1 MSTYPVHFH
10 VGMVSD
16 LKGAVSGDVD
26 MSEDKAIEK
35 AEEVLWRA
43 RLESFQAHFEKD
55 LVTLK
60 RAIHG
65 HGLLQDKL
73 AWMAHMKR
81 NVQVGIAQKL
91 VETYTGWF
99 FPEVVSDWNSLV
111 CDIQNRMGTPLPTL
125 PPPATASAFAVDPLA
140 QTYALARLDLNTP
153 LARNALVIDR
163 YGPLLSTLARVH
175 GANQFVV
182 VVVLASRP
190 KEDSTGDV
198 LEDEVLI
205 TRKLAQHGFLSNMKV
220 MQELQPHAEMADF
233 NYLQRDTFITYKL
246 FWMSE
251 SLKQAFTENRWCR
264 SAAVLSGKVQGR
276 VSLITL
282 KS

>member
-1 MSTYPVHFH
+1 
-10 VGMVSD
+10 
-16 LKGAVSGDVD
+16 
-26 MSEDKAIEK
+26 
-35 AEEVLWRA
+35 
-43 RLESFQAHFEKD
+43 
-55 LVTLK
+55 
-60 RAIHG
+60 
-65 HGLLQDKL
+65 
-73 AWMAHMKR
+73 MKR

-111 CDIQNRMGTPLPTL
+111 GDIQNRMGTPLPTL

-276 VSLITL
+276 VSLSTL